1 MTGALRRALVALLL
15 ATAALAAA
23 GWWWAR
29 GVAGAGALHQVA
41 PTTVRA
47 GAAFDVKVLAGV
59 WGEGRE
65 PAVRYAA
72 WSLQL
77 LQDGQP
83 FGPALAPVRSG
94 REGER
99 VAVWFTATAPAVS
112 ASGAPPLTWR
122 LRFRFDGQ
130 DKEVAGPHPITVVP

>member
-1 MTGALRRALVALLL
+1 MAVALWRVLVALLL
-15 ATAALAAA
+15 VTAALAVA

-29 GVAGAGALHQVA
+29 GVAGAGALYQVA

-47 GAAFDVKVLAGV
+47 GAAFEIKVVAGV

-83 FGPALAPVRSG
+83 FGPALVPARSG

-99 VAVWFTATAPAVS
+99 VAVWFTAAAPTVS
-112 ASGAPPLTWR
+112 ASGAAPLTWR
-122 LRFRFDGQ
+122 LRYRFDEQ
-130 DKEVAGPHPITVVP
+130 NKEAAGPHPITVVP

>member
-1 MTGALRRALVALLL
+1 MRRALVALLL
-15 ATAALAAA
+15 LTAALAAA

-41 PTTVRA
+41 PITVRA
-47 GAAFDVKVLAGV
+47 GAAFEIKVLAGV

-65 PAVRYAA
+65 PDVRYAG

-83 FGPALAPVRSG
+83 FGPALAPARTG

-99 VAVWFTATAPAVS
+99 VAVWFTATAPAAS
-112 ASGAPPLTWR
+112 ASGALPLTWR

-130 DKEVAGPHPITVVP
+130 DKDVAGPHAITVVP